1 VQARSAVVL
10 LHMIENRRLTAVPE
24 FELRDVRTET
34 LDVRI
39 TGRAQAATCVFCRK
53 TLVSWRARPASKR
66 RSSLVPRALEQ
77 AIATHTPSCAEAW
90 LWSVLARWS
99 TGFATAAE
107 RDAIAIW
114 RERDFGA
121 DAAALFDRLP
131 QPPGSD
137 VAHEIEVALIA
148 ISRAWQH

>member
-1 VQARSAVVL
+1 VKARSAVVL
-10 LHMIENRRLTAVPE
+10 LHLIENRRLTVVPE
-24 FELRDVRTET
+24 FELNDVRTNSV
-34 LDVRI
+34 DVRI
-39 TGRAQAATCVFCRK
+39 TGRAQSATCVFCRK

-66 RSSLVPRALEQ
+66 RTALVPRALEL

-99 TGFATAAE
+99 TGFASSAE

-131 QPPGSD
+131 QPPGSE
-137 VAHEIEVALIA
+137 VAQEIEVALIA
-148 ISRAWQH
+148 ISRTWQH

>member
-1 VQARSAVVL
+1 MVL
-10 LHMIENRRLTAVPE
+10 LHLIENRRLTAVPE

-39 TGRAQAATCVFCRK
+39 TGRAQSATCVFCRK

-66 RSSLVPRALEQ
+66 RTPLVPLSLEH
-77 AIATHTPSCAEAW
+77 AISDHTPACAEAW

-99 TGFATAAE
+99 TGFASPAE
-107 RDAIAIW
+107 RDAIALW

-121 DAAALFDRLP
+121 EAAALFDRLP
-131 QPPGSD
+131 QPPGSE
-137 VAHEIEVALIA
+137 VAQEIEVALIA
-148 ISRAWQH
+148 ISRTWQH